1 MRRASINAE
10 LAARKS
16 SISSIDKKDNLAGT
30 NIDENALPDLTP
42 ESALALVQPF
52 FPNEWSKVA
61 AKDVTLRKIT

>member
-10 LAARKS
+10 LAARRF
-16 SISSIDKKDNLAGT
+16 SISSADQKENPAGT
-30 NIDENALPDLTP
+30 NSDENALPDLTP
-42 ESALALVQPF
+42 ESTLALVQPF